1 MRNSKI
7 HARTFCNLYSMDCS
21 TFSLGSMYLLDDNF
35 DLAVSTLEPLMYEEI
50 TQLNDEAK
58 EALAQIKR
66 KKDKRLDELL
76 TKLEKQIRKRA

>member
-1 MRNSKI
+1 
-7 HARTFCNLYSMDCS
+7 
-21 TFSLGSMYLLDDNF
+21 MYLLDDNF

-76 TKLEKQIRKRA
+76 AKLEKQIRKRA